1 MKTKVDKERKFFK
14 VPLLVPVSDSCS
26 NFAGVFFVLS
36 LSALMC

>member
-14 VPLLVPVSDSCS
+14 VPRLVPVSDSS